1 MIQFHFP
8 FNVTIQ
14 HHMLQKQFVLVQ
26 HTLLETREF
35 LLVEY
40 FDRVEVIHELQFL
53 QVERSIVLVF
63 LREHSLFVLEHL
75 VLGDVILH

>member
-1 MIQFHFP
+1 
-8 FNVTIQ
+8 
-14 HHMLQKQFVLVQ
+14 MLQKQFVLVQ